1 MTDPLYSDPL
11 HMRSPLEDVLN
22 DKTYVVSIYIL
33 YLLGFFTGAITTVIG
48 LIMAYRL
55 QNGAGALAHSH
66 YVAAIRT
73 FWLTVV
79 WSVISAIAAGV
90 AVPLCVILIGVPI
103 LVAAGLAFCA
113 MQIWFV
119 VRCVIGLITALEDRP
134 YMPRGAWGV

>member
-11 HMRSPLEDVLN
+11 HMRSPVDDLFN
-22 DKTYVVSIYIL
+22 DKTYVVGVYVL
-33 YLLGFFTGAITTVIG
+33 YLLGFFTGAITTLIG

-55 QNGAGALAHSH
+55 KDGAGALAHSH

-79 WSVISAIAAGV
+79 WSVISAVAACV

-103 LVAAGLAFCA
+103 LVAAGLVFCA

-119 VRCVIGLITALEDRP
+119 ARCVIGLMTALEDRP
-134 YMPRGAWGV
+134 YASRGAWGV